1 MSSRLSGYP
10 RKIDI
15 ALPENPISG
24 SGACFLWGPRKTGK
38 TSLLKKRFGE
48 ARWYDL
54 LDTHLQTDL
63 ILHPNRLREETLA
76 DRPELVVVDEIQKV
90 PALLDEV
97 HWLLENTSTRFVL
110 CGSSARKLKREG
122 GNLLGGRAWRFELHP
137 LTTAEIADFD
147 LDRALLHGTLPAHY
161 LARHPRRTLK
171 SYVFEYLQ
179 EEIIHEAAVRNVP
192 AFARFL
198 ETAALTHGRL
208 LNYANIAREA
218 GVSAKTV
225 REYYQLLVDTLV
237 GYELRPWTRRKKRRL
252 IETAKFY
259 LFDVGVANHLAGVSR
274 IVSGTD
280 VYGRAFEHLMIEEV
294 RTYLSYEE
302 KDEPMAFWRTTT
314 GYEVD
319 LVLGDMAC
327 AIEFKATARPGTAD
341 LKSLRALKEEH
352 DPARAI
358 LVSQTATVRRTE
370 DGIDILPWR
379 VFCERL
385 WAGGIV

>member
-1 MSSRLSGYP
+1 MTSRLSEYD

-15 ALPENPISG
+15 ELPVNPIRG

-38 TSLLKKRFGE
+38 TSLLKKRFAG
-48 ARWYDL
+48 AKWYDL

-63 ILHPNRLREETLA
+63 ILHPHRLREEILA
-76 DRPELVVVDEIQKV
+76 GLPEQVVIDEIQKV

-97 HWLLENTSTRFVL
+97 HWLLENTATKFVL

-137 LTTAEIADFD
+137 LTTAEVADFD
-147 LDRALLHGTLPAHY
+147 LDLALLHGTLPAHY
-161 LARHPRRTLK
+161 LDSRPQRTLE
-171 SYVFEYLQ
+171 SYVFEYLH
-179 EEIIHEAAVRNVP
+179 EEIIHEATVRNVP

-198 ETAALTHGRL
+198 ETVALTHGRL
-208 LNYANIAREA
+208 LNYANVAREA

-237 GYELRPWTRRKKRRL
+237 GHQLPPWTRRKKRRL

-274 IVSGTD
+274 IVPGTD

-294 RTYLSYEE
+294 RAYLSYKE
-302 KDEPMAFWRTTT
+302 KNEPLAFWRTAS
-314 GYEVD
+314 GHEVD
-319 LVLGDMAC
+319 LILGDMQC
-327 AIEFKATARPGTAD
+327 AIEIKATSRPGAAD

-352 DPARAI
+352 RPECAV
-358 LVSQTATVRRTE
+358 LVSRIESSRRTE

-379 VFCERL
+379 SFCERL
-385 WAGGIV
+385 WDGHFV